1 MAKEAKDLIPISF
14 MAEELNR
21 EPDTVKRQLQAKG
34 IKPVEYFGPTGMYE
48 RSAMEEIRIV
58 PRVGRPRKTTEANTL
73 KPKTKNKKA
82 KK

>member
-1 MAKEAKDLIPISF
+1 MAKDLIPISY

-48 RSAMEEIRIV
+48 RSALEEIRIV
-58 PRVGRPRKTTEANTL
+58 PRVGRPRKSSEANTEKTKKK
-73 KPKTKNKKA
+73 KPKK
-82 KK
+82 